1 MIAAT
6 FGRNSAG
13 ADSSW
18 ELREMIIFVDAVC
31 PIPYNADLDRQRA
44 TGLGGTEGSLVRLA
58 TKLAETRR
66 VIVAQHNRDRAEIS
80 GGVEFVPLRHL
91 SRDLRPDAV
100 VVLRRPDRLWDMRT
114 LFPHARLFLWLHDW
128 HEPPPHWYMHRR
140 NQARHLRMVLAL
152 LTTDST
158 LVCVSAAH
166 LANIEK
172 FARRGLIRSEFPLNR
187 VRRTYVYN
195 VVSVPEHLR
204 NPATRRPA
212 NPNKLLFGS
221 VWKGLDLVLTAFE
234 HVRRTLPDAELHVS
248 FYAPPNMNRLPPNVV
263 NLGQLSHDEFCEHLA
278 DSFCYF
284 YPAYRVPET
293 FGLVFGESHAVGTPV
308 LAHHFGAAPELLSP
322 AEVMDARNLDAVA
335 NRLSDWYSNGRPAVT
350 PRPEYLIADVAR
362 RWGELF
368 DGA

>member
-1 MIAAT
+1 MRTI
-6 FGRNSAG
+6 
-13 ADSSW
+13 
-18 ELREMIIFVDAVC
+18 LFVDAAC
-31 PIPYNADLDRQRA
+31 PRPYNADLDRQRA
-44 TGLGGTEGSLVRLA
+44 KGLGGTEGTLARLA
-58 TKLAETRR
+58 VGLAETHR

-80 GGVEFVPLRHL
+80 GGVEFVPLRQVN
-91 SRDLRPDAV
+91 REMRPDAV
-100 VVLRRPDRLWDMRT
+100 VVLRRAERLWGMRK
-114 LFPHARLFLWLHDW
+114 LFPHARLFLWMHDW
-128 HEPPPHWYMHRR
+128 EEPPSYWFMHPR

-166 LANIEK
+166 LANVEN
-172 FARRGLIRSEFPLNR
+172 FARRGLIHSEHRLNQ

-195 VVSVPEHLR
+195 AVAVPEHLR
-204 NPATRRPA
+204 NPATRRPT
-212 NPNKLLFGS
+212 NPNKLFFGS
-221 VWKGLDLVLTAFE
+221 VWKGLDLVITAFE
-234 HVRRTLPDAELHVS
+234 HVGRTLPHVELHVS
-248 FYAPPNMNRLPPNVV
+248 FYDPPNMKRLPSNVV
-263 NLGQLSHDEFCEHLA
+263 NLGHLSHDEFCEHVA

-322 AEVMDARNLDAVA
+322 AEVIDARNLDAVA
-335 NRLSDWYSNGRPAVT
+335 NRLSDWYTNGRPAVA

-362 RWGELF
+362 RWSELF